1 MSEQEQAPDVAI
13 TSSRWPSVVWLIPI
27 VAAAIGAWLIYTTLS
42 EKGPRITII
51 LKSAE
56 GLEAGK
62 TFIKYKQV
70 NIGLVES
77 VKLAD
82 DPSKGFRVSVTAD
95 MDKKAGPYLT
105 ESSRFWVVVPR
116 LTLKGVSGLGTLVSG
131 AFIEMDPGKGG
142 ALKRTFV
149 GLDEPPA
156 IESDIPG
163 TRFILTTT
171 QHGSY
176 STDSPVYYRGIEVGE
191 VLRKGFADDNR
202 TIQVEIF
209 IQAPHDKLVRD
220 HSQFWNVSGIN
231 MSLGA
236 EGMELKTESF
246 RSILLGGIAFDT
258 PETAA
263 EGSPSKAGRRFRL
276 YASEKEIKEAAYT
289 ETARYI
295 AYFHGSA
302 RGLAIGAP
310 VELRGIKIGE
320 VIDVRL
326 QFDTAANDFRVLVL
340 MSVEAGRADIL
351 HGDIARTPETQKKR
365 ITALIDRGLRA
376 QLAVGSLL
384 TGKLLISLDF
394 HPDTPAK
401 FFSQDSP
408 YQEIPTIPTQLEELT
423 ASLTELAKK
432 LSKLP
437 LKKLGDGLVRTVDGA
452 DRLINA
458 PELHEAVVGLNS
470 TMKRLDSLA
479 KKLDKRLAPET
490 IALVADART
499 ALKSVN
505 TIVSER
511 SALRYDLAT
520 VLRELAAAARSIR
533 SLASYLERNPNALIY
548 GKTGSRGAGR

>member
-1 MSEQEQAPDVAI
+1 MSEQEHAPDVAI

-42 EKGPRITII
+42 EQGPRITII

-62 TFIKYKQV
+62 TFVKYKQV
-70 NIGLVES
+70 NVGLVES
-77 VKLAD
+77 VELAD
-82 DPSKGFRVSVTAD
+82 DPSKGFRVNVTVE
-95 MDKKAGPYLT
+95 MHKKAGPYLT
-105 ESSRFWVVVPR
+105 ESTRFWVVVPR
-116 LTLKGVSGLGTLVSG
+116 LTLQGVSGLGTLVSG
-131 AFIEMDPGKGG
+131 AYIEMDPGKGG
-142 ALKRTFV
+142 ALKRAFV

-163 TRFILTTT
+163 TRFTLTTT
-171 QHGSY
+171 RHGSY
-176 STDSPVYYRGIEVGE
+176 STGSPVYYRGIEVGE
-191 VLRKGFADDNR
+191 VLRKGFADDR
-202 TIQVEIF
+202 QTINVEIF
-209 IQAPHDKLVRD
+209 VRAPQDKLVHD
-220 HSQFWNVSGIN
+220 NSQFWDVSGIT
-231 MSLGA
+231 MSVGA
-236 EGMELKTESF
+236 DGMELNTESF
-246 RSILLGGIAFDT
+246 RSILLGGVAFDT

-263 EGSPSKAGRRFRL
+263 DGLPSKAGTRFKL
-276 YASEKEIKEAAYT
+276 YSSKKEIKEAAYT

-295 AYFHGSA
+295 AYFHSSA

-320 VIDVRL
+320 VVDVRL
-326 QFDTAANDFRVLVL
+326 QYDTAANDFRVLVL
-340 MSVEAGRADIL
+340 MSVEAQRADIV
-351 HGDIARTPETQKKR
+351 HGKIAQSEEQKKKR
-365 ITALIDRGLRA
+365 ITDLIDRGLRA

-384 TGKLLISLDF
+384 TGQLLISLDF

-401 FFSQDSP
+401 FFGQDGP
-408 YQEIPTIPTQLEELT
+408 HQEIPTIPTNLEELT
-423 ASLTELAKK
+423 ASITELAKK

-458 PELHEAVVGLNS
+458 PELQEAVVGLNS

-490 IALVADART
+490 IALVADARA
-499 ALKSVN
+499 ALQSVN

-511 SALRYDLAT
+511 SALRYDLAA

-533 SLASYLERNPNALIY
+533 SLAAYLERNPNALIY
-548 GKTGSRGAGR
+548 GKTGSKGAGR